1 MSAVNA
7 NDMPVKGFDPLLF
20 TTPVPVS
27 NLYSC
32 LEIVIP
38 RLSWKDMAAC
48 ALVNHKVYNIV
59 QRCWW
64 TTPDFTGYL
73 HDRLYMTNKLVGLL
87 PSLRPQTRK
96 LIRHIDLSELDEGLY
111 DRIDPNLFD
120 SFIKYMPRLETLNI
134 SKTSFLDSL
143 PSHHWEFPYLRSL
156 DISYCDHM
164 TDGLLV
170 KLAKGLPCLTLLRMD
185 NIAGGGGNRALAG
198 FADSCEDLAS
208 VSIRNNP
215 HIDDTALISLAKF
228 TTIHLRELDLTGCV
242 NVSEEAFST
251 TARHNVNLRYLSLA
265 KTRITT
271 DCLIPFL
278 IGRAGRFLKHLDIG
292 FCNGIDP
299 QRLAPYLLQAKNLKL
314 LAISMPVATTLCQH
328 QQIIQVDELSTVE
341 FLVVHELTEN
351 TPMVFLEDLRRIFPG
366 AKRITLTR
374 DYYEADFMSFGS
386 ERPKQAVITEDA
398 LNRYNMEQSSVIVT
412 LANDRDTIE
421 GLSIHFW

>member
-1 MSAVNA
+1 MAANA
-7 NDMPVKGFDPLLF
+7 NNAPIKAFDPMLF
-20 TTPVPVS
+20 ITPIPAP

-38 RLSWKDMAAC
+38 GLAWKDQASC
-48 ALVNHKVYNIV
+48 ALVDHKVYNIV
-59 QRCWW
+59 RWHWW

-73 HDRLYMTNKLVGLL
+73 HDRLYVANKLVKLL
-87 PSLRPQTRK
+87 PSLGPQTRK

-111 DRIDPNLFD
+111 DRIDPHLFD

-134 SKTSFLDSL
+134 SKTAFLDSL
-143 PSHHWEFPYLRSL
+143 PSHHWELPYLRSL

-170 KLAKGLPCLTLLRMD
+170 KIARGLPHLTLLRMD
-185 NIAGGGGNRALAG
+185 NIAGGGGKRALAG
-198 FADSCEDLAS
+198 FADSCSELAS
-208 VSIRNNP
+208 LSIRNNTLV
-215 HIDDTALISLAKF
+215 DDAAVTALAKF

-251 TARHNVNLRYLSLA
+251 MARHNVNLRYLSLA
-265 KTRITT
+265 HTRVTT
-271 DCLIPFL
+271 DDLIPFL

-292 FCNGIDP
+292 FCNSVDP
-299 QRLAPYLLQAKNLKL
+299 QRLASYLLQAKDLKL
-314 LAISMPVATTLCQH
+314 LAISMPIAVALCQH
-328 QQIIQVDELSTVE
+328 QQIIHVDELATVD
-341 FLVVHELTEN
+341 FLVVHELSEN
-351 TPMVFLEDLRRIFPG
+351 TPMAFLDDLRRIFPG
-366 AKRITLTR
+366 VKRVTLTR

-386 ERPKQAVITEDA
+386 EKPKQAVITEDA

-412 LANDRDTIE
+412 LANDRDKIE